1 MSQDFSKAKIY
12 KITNDFNDEI
22 YIGSTCDTL
31 GRRFS
36 MHKMDARR
44 EKNKGRPF
52 YALLNEIG
60 SERFRIELICN
71 FPCEDKY
78 QLRQKEGEY
87 IRNLG
92 TLNVRIAGRT
102 DQEYTNE
109 TKEKRREYKIKYM
122 KENSEKIKEYIET
135 NKEHIKEY
143 HKKYRED
150 HKEELK
156 EMRKNYRE
164 QNKESI
170 KERKKKYYQ
179 ENKEKISA
187 KHKENYEKRK
197 LLNNKDIIKITS

>member
-122 KENSEKIKEYIET
+122 KENSEKIKNIL
-135 NKEHIKEY
+135 KQIKNT
-143 HKKYRED
+143 
-150 HKEELK
+150 LK
-156 EMRKNYRE
+156 NTIKNIG
-164 QNKESI
+164 K
-170 KERKKKYYQ
+170 
-179 ENKEKISA
+179 
-187 KHKENYEKRK
+187 
-197 LLNNKDIIKITS
+197 IIKKN